1 MVDWALARR
10 IAGGVAGDPGRAE
23 LPGDLAE
30 LCVDAEQCV
39 VAYTRLTP
47 AGPLP
52 PPEAVDRPE
61 WLEANLAS
69 MRGVID
75 PVADRLGGDL
85 GPLREPLRAAGG
97 MVIAAEV
104 GGLVGLMA
112 QRVLGQYEV
121 PPLDPEGPAR
131 LLFVAPNLG
140 EAAHKLEADEADLLR
155 WVALHEVTHAV
166 QFSSVG
172 WLRAHVAGLLRELLT
187 ALEFRID
194 VRALGRLGDTAALRG
209 VVQRLREEGLVSAA
223 IGPERRAALDRVQA
237 TMAVIEGH
245 AEHVMDAAGADAL
258 PNLDALRAALDRRR
272 RDRPPLWRVFER
284 LIGLDMKMRQ
294 YETGKR
300 FCDAV
305 VDRGGVEALNRA
317 FAGPEQLPDWG
328 ELSDPDG
335 WLARTA
341 A

>member
-1 MVDWALARR
+1 MRCSSRRSAGCARTS
-10 IAGGVAGDPGRAE
+10 RA
-23 LPGDLAE
+23 
-30 LCVDAEQCV
+30 
-39 VAYTRLTP
+39 
-47 AGPLP
+47 
-52 PPEAVDRPE
+52 
-61 WLEANLAS
+61 
-69 MRGVID
+69 
-75 PVADRLGGDL
+75 
-85 GPLREPLRAAGG
+85 
-97 MVIAAEV
+97 
-104 GGLVGLMA
+104 
-112 QRVLGQYEV
+112 
-121 PPLDPEGPAR
+121 
-131 LLFVAPNLG
+131 
-140 EAAHKLEADEADLLR
+140 
-155 WVALHEVTHAV
+155 
-166 QFSSVG
+166 
-172 WLRAHVAGLLRELLT
+172 LLRELLT

-258 PNLDALRAALDRRR
+258 PNLDALRGALDRRR

-317 FAGPEQLPDWG
+317 FAASRGAARPGREHRT
-328 ELSDPDG
+328 
-335 WLARTA
+335 RTA
-341 A
+341 GSSAPA